1 MASRFGKT
9 WFILFE
15 YRIKYRTITFRLL
28 REREIEC
35 EVAQTNFL
43 DSVSREAANF
53 MYGSTH
59 IVQWLVVQSR
69 TRFNDGWASGAGQL
83 NSSRIRLG
91 EYGGC
96 MKRVALFWM
105 MVLVIST
112 MVYGQGG
119 GSAAITGTVT
129 DPSGAVIPGAKVKV
143 TQEGTGVTRS
153 VVANSDGQF
162 TVPSL
167 PPSNYTVSVE
177 ATGFKGY
184 LEHFTLLADQNR
196 AVQIQMQI
204 GQTSQ
209 SVTVEGTS
217 VQVNTVSPVLSHVI
231 EQSRL
236 INLPLNGR
244 NAADL
249 TLLAPGTTTAN
260 GHGVQQGNS
269 KQVPGAESIAVNGAR
284 PDQIGYNL
292 DGGSNEDLMSNTN
305 NPFPFPDALQEF
317 SVQTNSFDSQYGANA
332 GAVVNVV
339 TKSGTNNWHGDGFE
353 FVRNKVFNARNFFAP
368 STDPLKRNQFGGTVG
383 GPIRKDTSFI
393 FFGYQGTRIRT
404 QNNARNTILPTAAN
418 LLGDFSNYSTVNPGN
433 PKGKVV
439 VIKDP
444 TTGLP
449 FPNQANIGPIS
460 PVAVNMAKFLPISQ
474 AAADGRITFG
484 TPSVQNFNEY
494 VARFDQVVRG
504 QDKLS
509 ARFYLDRFANAPPF
523 DGKSLL
529 TVGTGS
535 TVQTQNY
542 LASYTWVAG
551 PRFVNNVV
559 VSVVRAASIRT
570 QGGKVPQFSDFGATI
585 FQLPKSTG
593 GIRAFG
599 ISGGYFG
606 VGDFTDAKFIRN
618 TGDIRDQ
625 ATWTRGKHTLNF
637 GGDFEHDQSNI
648 RNTDLENGSWSFT
661 DDITGL
667 SLASF
672 VLGHMRSFSQTSG
685 NFSDSRQNVIGLYFE
700 DKWKVQPRL
709 SLTLGLRWEPQGVM
723 REIFGRTE
731 QFRPDA
737 YAAGVRSK
745 VIPSSPAGLFF
756 VGDSFNNI
764 GFPSTGETAD
774 LNNFAP
780 RVGFAYDLS
789 GAGKT
794 VIRGGGGVF
803 YSTRLP
809 GLFLNDASISQPF
822 SLRIDLTA
830 PTGVPNTLIP
840 LDNPLASD
848 NTGFAASFPQRFT
861 LAQVPTN
868 VAFHSPVAVFGLEP
882 GRKWVTPTIYD
893 WNLTIERQLRPD
905 TVLHL
910 SYVGLRGTHLRED
923 VDLNPRAVGVGT
935 EASRPFQGFSD
946 ILENQNNGMSNFNAF
961 EIDIEKRPAGTTG
974 ILRNL
979 TLLANYTYSKAMDIA
994 LASNGGTTDVGSSK
1008 GSGVPYGNPLQP
1020 GFETGPSD
1028 FDHTHRVVASI
1039 VWDLPHLNNK
1049 NSLERWALGGW
1060 QWSGVYTIVSG
1071 DALTILS
1078 GQDQSKTNLGGDRGQ
1093 FIGTASQYGGVA
1105 PVSARSGCPN
1115 TPGDICVP
1123 WLDTALFTQP
1133 AVGTFGNIGKGIF
1146 RGPTNWNMDMGLH
1159 KTFYPMSAHENL
1171 SVQLRGEFFN
1181 VFNHTQLNATASSNT
1196 VTVSSAN
1203 FGSIRAANDPRIIQ
1217 LALKVSF

>member
-1 MASRFGKT
+1 MVRSKMGRNAYLLGVFMVVFTTR
-9 WFILFE
+9 LF
-15 YRIKYRTITFRLL
+15 
-28 REREIEC
+28 
-35 EVAQTNFL
+35 A
-43 DSVSREAANF
+43 
-53 MYGSTH
+53 
-59 IVQWLVVQSR
+59 
-69 TRFNDGWASGAGQL
+69 
-83 NSSRIRLG
+83 
-91 EYGGC
+91 
-96 MKRVALFWM
+96 
-105 MVLVIST
+105 
-112 MVYGQGG
+112 QGG
-119 GSAAITGTVT
+119 GSAAITGTVL
-129 DPSGAVIPGAKVKV
+129 DPSGAVVSGAQVTV
-143 TQEGTGVTRS
+143 TQQATSVTRS
-153 VVANSDGQF
+153 TTTNASGSF

-167 PPSNYTVSVE
+167 LPASYSVTIE
-177 ATGFKGY
+177 APGFKT
-184 LEHFTLLADQNR
+184 LKQDITLLADQIR
-196 AVQIQMQI
+196 TIDARLEL
-204 GQTSQ
+204 GQASQ
-209 SVTVEGTS
+209 QVTVEAAA
-217 VQVNTVSPVLSHVI
+217 VMVNTVTPVLSQVI
-231 EQSRL
+231 EQTRVVS
-236 INLPLNGR
+236 IPLVTR

-249 TLLAPGTTTAN
+249 TLLVPGTTNAN
-260 GHGVQQGNS
+260 GHGVQQGDT
-269 KQVPGAESIAVNGAR
+269 KQIAVGTRSVAESIAVNGAR
-284 PDQIGYNL
+284 PDQISYNL
-292 DGGSNEDLMSNTN
+292 DGANNEDLMSNTN

-317 SVQTNSFDSQYGANA
+317 SVQTNSFDTRYGTNA

-339 TKSGTNNWHGDGFE
+339 TKSGTNEWHGDGFE
-353 FVRNKVFNARNFFAP
+353 FVRNKIFDAKNFFAKAP
-368 STDPLKRNQFGGTVG
+368 AGTTDARDPLKQNQFGGTIG
-383 GPIRKDTSFI
+383 GPIRKNKSFI
-393 FFGYQGTRIRT
+393 FFGYQATRIRT
-404 QNNARNTILPTAAN
+404 VNNASKAIVPTAAN
-418 LLGDFSNYSTVNPGN
+418 MAGDFSSICKTGFDSSGVCMDFFVDPKTNVIHHTDQIYNPATGAPFPGN
-433 PKGKVV
+433 KG
-439 VIKDP
+439 I
-444 TTGLP
+444 
-449 FPNQANIGPIS
+449 
-460 PVAVNMAKFLPISQ
+460 PVDAVAQKFAALLPISS
-474 AAADGRITFG
+474 ADANGNVTFQ
-484 TPSVQNFNEY
+484 TPLVQNLNEY

-504 QDKLS
+504 KDRLFV
-509 ARFYLDRFANAPPF
+509 RFYLDRFVHAAPY
-523 DGKSLL
+523 DGKDLL
-529 TVGTGS
+529 TVAAGS
-535 TVQTQNY
+535 TVQSQNY
-542 LASYTWVAG
+542 AVGYTSIAGAS
-551 PRFVNNVV
+551 FVNNIVLD
-559 VSVVRAASIRT
+559 VVREASDRG
-570 QGGKVPQFSDFGATI
+570 QGGQVPQMTDFGSNI
-585 FQLPKSTG
+585 FQLPQSQG
-593 GIRAFG
+593 GMRSF
-599 ISGGYFG
+599 S
-606 VGDFTDAKFIRN
+606 VGNFFSIGNFTDAKFIRN
-618 TGDIRDQ
+618 TGDIRDD
-625 ATWTRGKHTLNF
+625 ASWTHGKHTFSF
-637 GGDFEHDQSNI
+637 GGDFERDQSNI

-661 DDITGL
+661 TDSATPTQPTGNTIDL
-667 SLASF
+667 NSAQAAANF
-672 VLGHMRSFSQTSG
+672 VMGHMRAFSQTSG
-685 NFSDSRQNVIGLYFE
+685 DYSDSRQNVFGVYFQ
-700 DKWKVQPRL
+700 DQWKFRPRL
-709 SLTLGLRWEPQGVM
+709 SLTFGLRWEPQSVM
-723 REIFGRTE
+723 KEVYGRTE

-737 YAAGVRSK
+737 YAAGVRSTI
-745 VIPSSPAGLFF
+745 IPSAPAGLFF
-756 VGDSFNNI
+756 VGDSFGGI
-764 GFPSTGETAD
+764 GFPPTGQTGD

-780 RVGFAYDLS
+780 RAGFAYDLS
-789 GAGKT
+789 GTGKT

-1039 VWDLPHLNNK
+1039 VWDLPHLNGK
-1049 NSLERWALGGW
+1049 SSLERWTLGGW

-1078 GQDQSKTNLGGDRGQ
+1078 GQDQSKTNLGGDRAQ
-1093 FIGTASQYGGVA
+1093 FIGTAGQYGGVA

-1133 AVGTFGNIGKGIF
+1133 PVGTFGNVGKGIF

-1159 KTFYPMSAHENL
+1159 KTFYPISSHENL

-1196 VTVSSAN
+1196 VTISSGTSN
-1203 FGSIRAANDPRIIQ
+1203 FGTIRAANDPRIIQ